1 MARASQPVRVE
12 HVVSA
17 GGVVYR
23 RGRHGIEVVLC
34 GRRGDGVWS
43 LPKGGPERGES
54 LERAAL
60 REVGE
65 ETGLRVSV
73 REPLG
78 SIRYQF
84 TRGEGSVRF
93 HKKVY
98 HFLMRVSGGS
108 VEDHDEEYDRVQ
120 WFAAEEALRLLTF
133 PSEAEVVKSALR
145 RLEGDSG
152 ETS

>member
-1 MARASQPVRVE
+1 MVGTSRRVGVE

-23 RGRHGIEVVLC
+23 QGRHGIEVVLC

-43 LPKGGPERGES
+43 LPKGAPERGES
-54 LERAAL
+54 LKGAAL

-78 SIRYQF
+78 SIRYRF
-84 TRGEGSVRF
+84 TRGEEGVRF
-93 HKKVY
+93 HKTVY
-98 HFLMRVSGGS
+98 HFLMRVNGGS

-133 PSEAEVVKSALR
+133 PNEAEVVRRALR

-152 ETS
+152 EAS

>member
-1 MARASQPVRVE
+1 MARASRRLRVE
-12 HVVSA
+12 HVISA

-23 RGRHGIEVVLC
+23 RGRDGIEVVLC
-34 GRRGDGVWS
+34 GRRGDGVWG
-43 LPKGGPERGES
+43 LPKGAPERGES
-54 LERAAL
+54 LEGAAL

-73 REPLG
+73 RESLG

-84 TRGEGSVRF
+84 TRGGGGVRF
-93 HKKVY
+93 QKTVY
-98 HFLMRVSGGS
+98 HFLMRASGGS

-120 WFAAEEALRLLTF
+120 WFPAEEALRLLSF
-133 PSEAEVVKSALR
+133 PSEAEVVRRAVR

-152 ETS
+152 EAS

>member
-1 MARASQPVRVE
+1 MAGASRRVRVE

-23 RGRHGIEVVLC
+23 RGRGGIEVVLC
-34 GRRGDGVWS
+34 GRRGDGVWG
-43 LPKGGPERGES
+43 LPKGAPERGES
-54 LERAAL
+54 LEGAAL

-65 ETGLRVSV
+65 ETGLVASV

-84 TRGEGSVRF
+84 TGGEGGVRF
-93 HKKVY
+93 HKEVH
-98 HFLMRVSGGS
+98 HFLMRVDGGS

-120 WFAAEEALRLLTF
+120 WFPVEEALRLLTF
-133 PSEAEVVKSALR
+133 PSEARLVRRAVQ

-152 ETS
+152 EGR

>member
-1 MARASQPVRVE
+1 MARASRRLRIE
-12 HVVSA
+12 HMVSA

-23 RGRHGIEVVLC
+23 RGRDGIEVVLC
-34 GRRGDGVWS
+34 GRRDDGVWG
-43 LPKGGPERGES
+43 LPKGAPERGES
-54 LERAAL
+54 LEGAAL

-84 TRGEGSVRF
+84 TRGEGGVRF
-93 HKKVY
+93 EKTVC

-108 VEDHDEEYDRVQ
+108 VEDHDEEYDRVR
-120 WFAAEEALRLLTF
+120 WFPAEEALRLLTF
-133 PSEAEVVKSALR
+133 RNEAEVVRRALR

-152 ETS
+152 EA

>member
-1 MARASQPVRVE
+1 MWCQRVVWCIGGGDRASRWCCAVGAVT
-12 HVVSA
+12 A
-17 GGVVYR
+17 CGVF
-23 RGRHGIEVVLC
+23 
-34 GRRGDGVWS
+34 
-43 LPKGGPERGES
+43 PKGAPERGES

-84 TRGEGSVRF
+84 TRGGGGVRF
-93 HKKVY
+93 QKTVY
-98 HFLMRVSGGS
+98 HFLMRASGGS

-120 WFAAEEALRLLTF
+120 WFPAEEALRLLTF
-133 PSEAEVVKSALR
+133 PNEAEVVRRAVQ

-152 ETS
+152 EAS

>member
-1 MARASQPVRVE
+1 VHVE
-12 HVVSA
+12 RVVSA

-34 GRRGDGVWS
+34 GRRSDGVWG
-43 LPKGGPERGES
+43 LPKGTLERGES
-54 LERAAL
+54 LEGAAL

-84 TRGEGSVRF
+84 TEGEVGVRF
-93 HKKVY
+93 HKTDY
-98 HFLMRVSGGS
+98 HFLMKVSGGS

-120 WFAAEEALRLLTF
+120 WFPAEEALRLLTF
-133 PSEAEVVKSALR
+133 PNEAEVVRRAVQ

-152 ETS
+152 EAS